1 MRLIKI
7 FSHNQKTGKV
17 EELSEEQFNTLLE
30 GDYLFWCSGLD
41 SWLKREEFKFEYQE
55 MVNKRAEYLKQSQ
68 IQTIL
73 EEPKKLFKIR

>member
-17 EELSEEQFNTLLE
+17 EELSEDQFNTLLE
-30 GDYLFWCSGLD
+30 GEYLFWCSGLE
-41 SWLKREEFKFEYQE
+41 SWLKLEEFKFEYQE
-55 MVNKRAEYLKQSQ
+55 IKNKRAEYLKESQ
-68 IQTIL
+68 VEPIL